1 MGWLRYLVPK
11 ILLPTFTWPH
21 QVLGSVDLASSIP
34 PTPRLFPPSVRQAF
48 GFIHNYLR
56 SFSSYYCHWCGI
68 PFDNQIAALP
78 FGLVLKWSDGTRLE
92 EVAATL
98 IARSA
103 GFPVP
108 KIVSYGE
115 HPDAP
120 HAPVSILMTRIPGKD
135 LGDPGLYEG
144 MTDDE
149 RESIFAELQ
158 CILQIMRKWFHPW
171 GKEQICSVLG
181 TAVRSVRIPSHAVEP
196 CESESEFN
204 DHLFSSIS
212 SHSFETREMFEET
225 VEIAARLRKMR
236 HPIVFTH
243 GDLKHHN
250 IMVLDG
256 HISGFLDW
264 ESAGWYPDYWEF
276 TTPLR
281 FGPRDFWWNE
291 LVWRLGGEKYA
302 AELESEKA
310 LVPLTVDSWAW

>member
-1 MGWLRYLVPK
+1 MSWLEYLVPK

-21 QVLGSVDLASSIP
+21 QVLGSVYLASSIP
-34 PTPRLFPPSVRQAF
+34 PTPCLFPRSVRQAF
-48 GFIHNYLR
+48 GFFHSCLR

-92 EVAATL
+92 EVAT
-98 IARSA
+98 IMITRSA

-120 HAPVSILMTRIPGKD
+120 HAPVSILMARVPGKD
-135 LGDPGLYEG
+135 LGDPELHEG

-158 CILQIMRKWFHPW
+158 CILQAMRKWSHPW
-171 GKEQICSVLG
+171 GKDQICSVLG
-181 TAVRSVRIPSHAVEP
+181 TAVRSVRIPSHAVGP

-204 DHLFSSIS
+204 DHLFSPIS
-212 SHSFETREMFEET
+212 GHSFET
-225 VEIAARLRKMR
+225 RLRKMR

-250 IMVLDG
+250 IIVLDG

-264 ESAGWYPDYWEF
+264 ECAGWYPDYWES
-276 TTPLR
+276 
-281 FGPRDFWWNE
+281 FWWNE
-291 LVWRLGGEKYA
+291 LVWRLGSGKYA

>member
-1 MGWLRYLVPK
+1 MSWLRYLVPK

-21 QVLGSVDLASSIP
+21 QVLGSVDLAPSIP
-34 PTPRLFPPSVRQAF
+34 PTPRLFPRSVRQAF
-48 GFIHNYLR
+48 GFLHNYLR

-92 EVAATL
+92 EVAATM

-115 HPDAP
+115 HLDAP

-135 LGDPGLYEG
+135 LGDPELYEG
-144 MTDDE
+144 MTDDD

-158 CILQIMRKWFHPW
+158 CILQVMRKWPHPW

-181 TAVRSVRIPSHAVEP
+181 TAVRSVRIPGHAVGP
-196 CESESEFN
+196 FESESEFN

-212 SHSFETREMFEET
+212 GHSFETREKFEET
-225 VEIAARLRKMR
+225 VGVAERLRKMR

-291 LVWRLGGEKYA
+291 LVWRLGGDKYA

-310 LVPLTVDSWAW
+310 LVPLTVDAWAW